1 MASETLFTSRIR
13 KRTPLVYGLLLAVWA
28 LIIGWQMLEHR
39 WVVQSA
45 RTALINRSRDIAS
58 TLGLVIRSQR
68 RFGGIISQD
77 RLESALNELAKS
89 GELLSVALLNASWDV
104 VASAGRPID
113 PEKIRTIQ
121 QGERWEQSSVTLV
134 PLIDLGAST
143 AAEGQTNLPTIVLP
157 PRDPTNSVRGA
168 RRGLPRTEG
177 RTEEPGSS
185 NIVSGAATN
194 TGAVSTAQ
202 NEADHGPIARG
213 EGPPRGG
220 GPDDHGPGDSG
231 PAPRGGPDE
240 RRSRGTGGRP
250 QFGRPFWM
258 DEKEYQSLLEKRG
271 LHGLV
276 MALSTETVQTTTT
289 RDLWLRYVIVGFAG
303 ISVLGFGLAWQNLV
317 RSSELQVYLL
327 RASQLNTHLREMNV
341 AAAGLAHETR
351 NPLNIVR
358 GLAQM
363 ISKESTASEEIRG
376 KSRQITDEVDRVTAQ
391 LNEFINYSRPREVRR
406 APVVVSAV
414 VGDVVR
420 ALQSDIEEK
429 AIQLRIEGESFTVDA
444 DEQML
449 RQVLFNLLINS
460 VQAVD
465 PRGEIHVVSRKSGLG
480 EAQIEVRDNG
490 PGVSTEHR
498 AEIFKP
504 YFTTNPKG
512 TGLGL
517 AVVQQ
522 IVLAHGWDIECLEN
536 TPKGAIFRISRLKLS
551 SKNGGKA

>member
-1 MASETLFTSRIR
+1 MMASETLFTSRIR

-28 LIIGWQMLEHR
+28 LIISWQMLEHR

-121 QGERWEQSSVTLV
+121 QGERWEQNSVTLV

-168 RRGLPRTEG
+168 RRGSPRPEG
-177 RTEEPGSS
+177 RTDEPGSS

-194 TGAVSTAQ
+194 TGPVSTAQ
-202 NEADHGPIARG
+202 HDG
-213 EGPPRGG
+213 
-220 GPDDHGPGDSG
+220 DHGPGDPS
-231 PAPRGGPDE
+231 PPPRGGPDE

-250 QFGRPFWM
+250 FGRPFWM

-289 RDLWLRYVIVGFAG
+289 RDLWLRYIIVGFAG

-363 ISKESTASEEIRG
+363 ISKESTTSEEIRG

-465 PRGEIHVVSRKSGLG
+465 PRGEIHVVSRKSGVG

-490 PGVSTEHR
+490 PGVMPEHR
-498 AEIFKP
+498 SEIFKP

-522 IVLAHGWDIECLEN
+522 IVLAHGWDIECLDHA
-536 TPKGAIFRISRLKLS
+536 PKGAIFRISRLKLS
-551 SKNGGKA
+551 SKNGGKT

>member
-1 MASETLFTSRIR
+1 MTESESLFTSRIR
-13 KRTPLVYGLLLAVWA
+13 KRTPLVLGFLLAVWA
-28 LIIGWQMLEHR
+28 IIVIWQVMEHR
-39 WVVQSA
+39 WIVQSA

-68 RFGGIISQD
+68 RFGGIVWQE

-89 GELLSVALLNASWDV
+89 GELLSVALLNASGDV

-113 PEKIRTIQ
+113 PEKTSTIR
-121 QGERWEQSSVTLV
+121 QGERWEQTRVTLV
-134 PLIDLGAST
+134 NLIDLGAST
-143 AAEGQTNLPTIVLP
+143 AVEGQTNLPTIVLP
-157 PRDPTNSVRGA
+157 PRDATNAVRGV
-168 RRGLPRTEG
+168 RRPFPRPEFRPG
-177 RTEEPGSS
+177 EAGSS
-185 NIVSGAATN
+185 NSISGGLTN
-194 TGAVSTAQ
+194 Q
-202 NEADHGPIARG
+202 NEGTRSSSVREFAPG
-213 EGPPRGG
+213 ERPPPPPG
-220 GPDDHGPGDSG
+220 GPEDRGPRERG
-231 PAPRGGPDE
+231 PRPL
-240 RRSRGTGGRP
+240 GRP
-250 QFGRPFWM
+250 PWM

-276 MALSTETVQTTTT
+276 MAMSTDSVVTAAT
-289 RDLWLRYVIVGFAG
+289 RDLWLRFVIAGFAG
-303 ISVLGFGLAWQNLV
+303 ITVLGFGLAWWNLV
-317 RSSELQVYLL
+317 KSSELQVYLL

-363 ISKESTASEEIRG
+363 ISQEPIASEEIKN
-376 KSRQITDEVDRVTAQ
+376 KSLQITNEVDRVTAQ

-406 APVVVSAV
+406 APVALSAV

-420 ALQSDIEEK
+420 ALQSDIEDK
-429 AIQLRIEGESFTVDA
+429 AIQLKTEGESFTVDA

-460 VQAVD
+460 VQAVG
-465 PRGEIHVVSRKSGLG
+465 PKGEIQIVSGKSGPT

-490 PGVSTEHR
+490 PGVPPEHR
-498 AEIFKP
+498 TDIFKP

-517 AVVQQ
+517 AIVQQ
-522 IVLAHGWDIECLEN
+522 IVLAHGWDIEYAAN
-536 TPKGAIFRISRLKLS
+536 MPKGAVFRISRLKLS

>member
-1 MASETLFTSRIR
+1 MAESETLFTSRIR
-13 KRTPLVYGLLLAVWA
+13 KRTPLVFGFLLAVWA
-28 LIIGWQMLEHR
+28 IIIIWQALEHR
-39 WVVQSA
+39 WIVQSA

-68 RFGGIISQD
+68 RFGGIVSQE

-89 GELLSVALLNASWDV
+89 GELLSVALLNASGDV

-113 PEKIRTIQ
+113 PEKTSAIR
-121 QGERWEQSSVTLV
+121 QGERWEQTRVTLV
-134 PLIDLGAST
+134 NLIDLGAST
-143 AAEGQTNLPTIVLP
+143 AVEGQTNLPTIVLP
-157 PRDPTNSVRGA
+157 PRDATNGVRGV
-168 RRGLPRTEG
+168 RRPFPRPES
-177 RTEEPGSS
+177 RPVEAGSS
-185 NIVSGAATN
+185 NGISGGITN
-194 TGAVSTAQ
+194 Q
-202 NEADHGPIARG
+202 NEGTRSSSVREFAPG
-213 EGPPRGG
+213 EGPP
-220 GPDDHGPGDSG
+220 PPSG
-231 PAPRGGPDE
+231 PEDRGPRVPGE
-240 RRSRGTGGRP
+240 RPR
-250 QFGRPFWM
+250 FGRPFWM

-276 MALSTETVQTTTT
+276 MAMSTDSVVTAAT
-289 RDLWLRYVIVGFAG
+289 RDLWLRFVIAGFAG
-303 ISVLGFGLAWQNLV
+303 VSVLGFALAWWNLV
-317 RSSELQVYLL
+317 KSSELQVYLL

-363 ISKESTASEEIRG
+363 ISQEPIPSEEI
-376 KSRQITDEVDRVTAQ
+376 KSKSVQITNEVDRVTAQ

-406 APVVVSAV
+406 APVALSAV

-420 ALQSDIEEK
+420 ALQSDIEDK
-429 AIQLRIEGESFTVDA
+429 AIQLKTEGEGFTVDA

-460 VQAVD
+460 VQAVG
-465 PRGEIHVVSRKSGLG
+465 PKGEIQIVSSKSGST

-490 PGVSTEHR
+490 PGVAPEHR
-498 AEIFKP
+498 TDIFKP

-517 AVVQQ
+517 AIVQQ
-522 IVLAHGWDIECLEN
+522 IVLAHGWDVEYAAN
-536 TPKGAIFRISRLKLS
+536 MPKGAVFRISRLKLS
-551 SKNGGKA
+551 SKNAGKA